1 MSVPKIGK
9 ENMISFKIVSRFCL
23 KASCTH
29 NSPHTTHTHTETLVT
44 YELLAA
50 DRRRKKSVNITWL
63 QFCSYQLDEYIL
75 F

>member
-9 ENMISFKIVSRFCL
+9 GNMISLKIVSRFCL

-29 NSPHTTHTHTETLVT
+29 NSPHTTHTQKHFDLI

-50 DRRRKKSVNITWL
+50 DTQRKKSVIITWL
-63 QFCSYQLDEYIL
+63 RFGSYQLDEYIL